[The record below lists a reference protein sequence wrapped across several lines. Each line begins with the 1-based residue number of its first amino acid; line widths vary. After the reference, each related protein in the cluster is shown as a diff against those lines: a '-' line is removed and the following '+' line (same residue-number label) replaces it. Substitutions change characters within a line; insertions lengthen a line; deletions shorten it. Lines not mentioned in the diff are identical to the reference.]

1 MIAGLARWLL
11 WYAASTAF
19 VWAGMLA
26 GRATMVFDDNVH
38 LDFAQAAFVVALVW
52 IVMFG
57 HDVVMGE
64 VRGA

>member
-1 MIAGLARWLL
+1 MIAGIARWLL
-11 WYAASTAF
+11 WYAASTAL
-19 VWAGMLA
+19 VWGGMRV
-26 GRATMVFDDNVH
+26 GCATMVFDNNVH
-38 LDFAQAAFVVALVW
+38 LDLAQAAFVVALVW